1 MENLNPMLPEP
12 ECTDVRRILARRGAI
27 TVTEYRAVGELKN
40 AGPPI
45 FFSAMVLAIVK
56 GTDRE
61 TLFGVKL
68 TVEGSASVAF
78 LDFDELDGLI
88 GALDFM
94 SAFANEP
101 RYQGDSA
108 EVTYSTKEDVRLGCR
123 HHAALQDISAFLTL
137 PFFSHNRS
145 SSYTVELFPRL
156 RELLLAA
163 QRHLTSRGASDV

>member
-1 MENLNPMLPEP
+1 MLPEP
-12 ECTDVRRILARRGAI
+12 ECTNVRRILAHRGAI

-40 AGPPI
+40 EFLSI
-45 FFSAMVLAIVK
+45 SFSAMVLVIVK
-56 GTDRE
+56 GTHRE
-61 TLFGVKL
+61 TLFGVML
-68 TVEGSASVAF
+68 VADSARVSF

-101 RYQGDSA
+101 RYQGDRA

-123 HHAALQDISAFLTL
+123 HCAALQDPSAFFTL
-137 PFFSHNRS
+137 PFVIDNRAS
-145 SSYTVELFPRL
+145 LYTVELFPRL
-156 RELLLAA
+156 KELLLAA